1 MSTFL
6 KLVVTNIAIISLGW
20 ATTYQPVSLDKML
33 TSADA
38 ILVGDYLKSQTIKT
52 EDGLVATEAIF
63 RIEREMGID
72 AEEFGLSEIKVYYPG
87 GASAQSGTQ
96 IDGAPSF
103 VAGEKSVLL
112 LSQHTDG
119 RLWIQSMALG
129 TFKVLKIGSKTFLM
143 NSVFP
148 GNPELS
154 HIEISEFIKKV
165 GIYKD
170 EPLKEVYTDKYTIQ
184 YKNQKNQKRDFSR
197 GKSRSIAS
205 QSNQLQTTNE
215 PNIMNSFWLLLI
227 LGLMG
232 VLKKW
237 WSRENTK

>member
-1 MSTFL
+1 MSTFI
-6 KLVVTNIAIISLGW
+6 KLVFTNVLVISIGW
-20 ATTYQPVSLDKML
+20 ATTYQPVSIEKMV
-33 TSADA
+33 TGADA
-38 ILVGDYLKSQTIKT
+38 ILMGDYLKSQTIKT

-87 GASAQSGTQ
+87 GDSGQSGVR

-103 VAGEKSVLL
+103 VPGEKSVLL

-170 EPLKEVYTDKYTIQ
+170 EPFKEVYTDKYTIQ
-184 YKNQKNQKRDFSR
+184 YKNRKNQKRDLSR

-205 QSNQLQTTNE
+205 QSNQIETTSE